1 MVQCQGCM
9 VNIAPAS
16 LGEGGVPLRPVRPS
30 QAGTKRALI
39 SDVKLDGEYKVD
51 MVVGMCYRHGVAHV
65 MVRWQGF
72 AAEGDTWEPLVN
84 VRPWSKVHKF
94 IDTHETEHAM
104 T

>member
-1 MVQCQGCM
+1 MVQCQGYGQHR
-9 VNIAPAS
+9 APAG

-39 SDVKLDGEYKVD
+39 SDVKLDGKYKVD

-72 AAEGDTWEPLVN
+72 AAEGDTWEPLEN
-84 VRPWSKVHKF
+84 VRP
-94 IDTHETEHAM
+94 
-104 T
+104 